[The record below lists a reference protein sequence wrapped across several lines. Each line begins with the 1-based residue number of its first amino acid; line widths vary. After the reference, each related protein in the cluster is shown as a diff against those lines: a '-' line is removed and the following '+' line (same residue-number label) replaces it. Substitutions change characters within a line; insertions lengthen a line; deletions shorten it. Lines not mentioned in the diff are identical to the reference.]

1 MAWLASIEK
10 LLLYCCRNRN
20 SRSHIDIFFTVS
32 PSTDVNANISDMFS
46 RNGLKINTHHGL
58 MDQDM

>member
-1 MAWLASIEK
+1 MYHLR
-10 LLLYCCRNRN
+10 Y
-20 SRSHIDIFFTVS
+20 FFTVS
-32 PSTDVNANISDMFS
+32 PSTYVNANISDMFS